1 MTEFIVVQGLGRKAL
16 DNINLKQMSHRY
28 VSGALQNDW
37 NDPVDFRSL
46 DRSQRRCYIW
56 VSLSYKTVNTVEFQF
71 VSQKNVKSVIDS
83 AVLHW
88 TTRLMVFARKA
99 GLGRCYLV
107 STRQEIPGIVNRT
120 FQNRTQS
127 NSIRGLSSIE
137 FGNRTKSNTTLS
149 VSSISEQIEFNRTN
163 RTQSNSIRLI
173 VFDWVRKPN
182 GGQKSKPQK
191 NPLGFKKKKPKEIT
205 GQNLSALKN
214 TLNNI
219 DRDQR
224 SLGRP

>member
-107 STRQEIPGIVNRT
+107 STRQEI
-120 FQNRTQS
+120 
-127 NSIRGLSSIE
+127 LS
-137 FGNRTKSNTTLS
+137 
-149 VSSISEQIEFNRTN
+149 
-163 RTQSNSIRLI
+163 
-173 VFDWVRKPN
+173 
-182 GGQKSKPQK
+182 
-191 NPLGFKKKKPKEIT
+191 
-205 GQNLSALKN
+205 
-214 TLNNI
+214 NI
-219 DRDQR
+219 DRNITGTRLRLRKKRNKRRFGFFIALPHTVSNQKNID
-224 SLGRP
+224 

>member
-1 MTEFIVVQGLGRKAL
+1 MGLFNVLMTEFIVVQGLGRKAL

-46 DRSQRRCYIW
+46 DRPQRRCYIW

-71 VSQKNVKSVIDS
+71 VSQKNVKSLIDS

-107 STRQEIPGIVNRT
+107 STRQEI
-120 FQNRTQS
+120 
-127 NSIRGLSSIE
+127 LS
-137 FGNRTKSNTTLS
+137 
-149 VSSISEQIEFNRTN
+149 
-163 RTQSNSIRLI
+163 
-173 VFDWVRKPN
+173 
-182 GGQKSKPQK
+182 
-191 NPLGFKKKKPKEIT
+191 
-205 GQNLSALKN
+205 
-214 TLNNI
+214 NI
-219 DRDQR
+219 DRNITGTRLRLRKKRNKRRFGFFIALPHTVSNQKNID
-224 SLGRP
+224 

>member
-1 MTEFIVVQGLGRKAL
+1 
-16 DNINLKQMSHRY
+16 MSHRY

-88 TTRLMVFARKA
+88 TTRLVVFARKA

-127 NSIRGLSSIE
+127 NEIE
-137 FGNRTKSNTTLS
+137 HHTFR
-149 VSSISEQIEFNRTN
+149 EFDFRTN
-163 RTQSNSIRLI
+163 RIQSNKSNSIELNPSDCVRLSSETEWGAKI
-173 VFDWVRKPN
+173 KTPK
-182 GGQKSKPQK
+182 KS
-191 NPLGFKKKKPKEIT
+191 LGLQKKKKPK
-205 GQNLSALKN
+205 K
-214 TLNNI
+214 
-219 DRDQR
+219 
-224 SLGRP
+224 SLDKIYPP

>member
-1 MTEFIVVQGLGRKAL
+1 
-16 DNINLKQMSHRY
+16 MSHRY

-46 DRSQRRCYIW
+46 DRPQRRCYIW

-127 NSIRGLSSIE
+127 NSIER
-137 FGNRTKSNTTLS
+137 NRTPHFQWVRFPNK
-149 VSSISEQIEFNRTN
+149 
-163 RTQSNSIRLI
+163 SNSIELNPSDCVRLSSETEWGAKI
-173 VFDWVRKPN
+173 KTPK
-182 GGQKSKPQK
+182 KS
-191 NPLGFKKKKPKEIT
+191 LGLQKKKNQRNHWTKFIPPKKYT
-205 GQNLSALKN
+205 K
-214 TLNNI
+214 
-219 DRDQR
+219 
-224 SLGRP
+224 

>member
-1 MTEFIVVQGLGRKAL
+1 MGLFNVLMTEFIVVQGLGRKAL

-46 DRSQRRCYIW
+46 DRPQRRCYIW

-107 STRQEIPGIVNRT
+107 STRQEI
-120 FQNRTQS
+120 
-127 NSIRGLSSIE
+127 LS
-137 FGNRTKSNTTLS
+137 
-149 VSSISEQIEFNRTN
+149 
-163 RTQSNSIRLI
+163 
-173 VFDWVRKPN
+173 
-182 GGQKSKPQK
+182 
-191 NPLGFKKKKPKEIT
+191 
-205 GQNLSALKN
+205 
-214 TLNNI
+214 NI
-219 DRDQR
+219 DRNITGTRLRLRKKRNKRRFGFFIALPHTVSNQKNID
-224 SLGRP
+224 

>member
-1 MTEFIVVQGLGRKAL
+1 MGLFNVLMTEFIVVQGLGRKAL

-107 STRQEIPGIVNRT
+107 STRQEI
-120 FQNRTQS
+120 
-127 NSIRGLSSIE
+127 LS
-137 FGNRTKSNTTLS
+137 
-149 VSSISEQIEFNRTN
+149 
-163 RTQSNSIRLI
+163 
-173 VFDWVRKPN
+173 
-182 GGQKSKPQK
+182 
-191 NPLGFKKKKPKEIT
+191 
-205 GQNLSALKN
+205 
-214 TLNNI
+214 NI
-219 DRDQR
+219 DRNITGTRLRLRKKRNKRRFGFFIALPHTVSNQKNID
-224 SLGRP
+224 

>member
-1 MTEFIVVQGLGRKAL
+1 MGLFNVLMTEFIVVQGLGRKAL

-46 DRSQRRCYIW
+46 DRPQRRCYIW

-99 GLGRCYLV
+99 GRGRCYLV
-107 STRQEIPGIVNRT
+107 STSQEI
-120 FQNRTQS
+120 
-127 NSIRGLSSIE
+127 LS
-137 FGNRTKSNTTLS
+137 
-149 VSSISEQIEFNRTN
+149 
-163 RTQSNSIRLI
+163 
-173 VFDWVRKPN
+173 
-182 GGQKSKPQK
+182 
-191 NPLGFKKKKPKEIT
+191 
-205 GQNLSALKN
+205 
-214 TLNNI
+214 NI
-219 DRDQR
+219 DRNITGTRLRLRKKRNKRRFGFFIALPHTVSNQKNID
-224 SLGRP
+224 

>member
-1 MTEFIVVQGLGRKAL
+1 MGLFNVLMTEFIVVQGLGRKAL

-46 DRSQRRCYIW
+46 DRPQRRCYIW

-107 STRQEIPGIVNRT
+107 STSQEI
-120 FQNRTQS
+120 
-127 NSIRGLSSIE
+127 LS
-137 FGNRTKSNTTLS
+137 
-149 VSSISEQIEFNRTN
+149 
-163 RTQSNSIRLI
+163 
-173 VFDWVRKPN
+173 
-182 GGQKSKPQK
+182 
-191 NPLGFKKKKPKEIT
+191 
-205 GQNLSALKN
+205 
-214 TLNNI
+214 NI
-219 DRDQR
+219 DRNITGTRLRLRKKRNKRRFGFFIALPHTVSNQKNID
-224 SLGRP
+224 

>member
-46 DRSQRRCYIW
+46 DRPQRRCYIW

-107 STRQEIPGIVNRT
+107 STRQGI
-120 FQNRTQS
+120 
-127 NSIRGLSSIE
+127 LS
-137 FGNRTKSNTTLS
+137 
-149 VSSISEQIEFNRTN
+149 
-163 RTQSNSIRLI
+163 
-173 VFDWVRKPN
+173 
-182 GGQKSKPQK
+182 
-191 NPLGFKKKKPKEIT
+191 
-205 GQNLSALKN
+205 
-214 TLNNI
+214 NI
-219 DRDQR
+219 DRNITGTRLRLRKKRNKRRFGFFIALPHTVSNQKNID
-224 SLGRP
+224 

>member
-46 DRSQRRCYIW
+46 DRPQRRCYIW

-127 NSIRGLSSIE
+127 NSIERNRTPHFQWVRFPNKSNSIEQIELNRTQSVWLCSIE
-137 FGNRTKSNTTLS
+137 FGNRMGDKN
-149 VSSISEQIEFNRTN
+149 QN
-163 RTQSNSIRLI
+163 
-173 VFDWVRKPN
+173 
-182 GGQKSKPQK
+182 PQK
-191 NPLGFKKKKPKEIT
+191 IPWASKKKKTQRNHWTKFIHPKKYT
-205 GQNLSALKN
+205 K
-214 TLNNI
+214 
-219 DRDQR
+219 
-224 SLGRP
+224 

>member
-46 DRSQRRCYIW
+46 DRPQRRCYIW

-107 STRQEIPGIVNRT
+107 STRREIPGIVNRT

-127 NSIRGLSSIE
+127 NSIELNPWIE
-137 FGNRTKSNTTLS
+137 FDWVRQSNEIEHHTF
-149 VSSISEQIEFNRTN
+149 SEFDFRTN
-163 RTQSNSIRLI
+163 RIQSNKSNSIRLI

-205 GQNLSALKN
+205 GQNLSPLKN

>member
-46 DRSQRRCYIW
+46 DRPQRRCYIW

-127 NSIRGLSSIE
+127 NSIELNPWIE
-137 FGNRTKSNTTLS
+137 
-149 VSSISEQIEFNRTN
+149 
-163 RTQSNSIRLI
+163 
-173 VFDWVRKPN
+173 FDWVRQSN
-182 GGQKSKPQK
+182 EIEHHTFSEFDFRTNRIQSNKSNSIEL
-191 NPLGFKKKKPKEIT
+191 NPSDCVRLSSETEWGAKIKTPKKSLGLQKKKTQRNHWTKFIPPKKYT
-205 GQNLSALKN
+205 K
-214 TLNNI
+214 
-219 DRDQR
+219 
-224 SLGRP
+224 

>member
-46 DRSQRRCYIW
+46 DRPQRRCYIW

-71 VSQKNVKSVIDS
+71 VLQKNVKSVIDS

-127 NSIRGLSSIE
+127 NEIQHHTFSE
-137 FGNRTKSNTTLS
+137 FD
-149 VSSISEQIEFNRTN
+149 FRTN
-163 RTQSNSIRLI
+163 RIQSNKSNSIELNPSDCVRLSSETEWGAKI
-173 VFDWVRKPN
+173 KTPKKSL
-182 GGQKSKPQK
+182 GLQKKK
-191 NPLGFKKKKPKEIT
+191 NPKK
-205 GQNLSALKN
+205 
-214 TLNNI
+214 
-219 DRDQR
+219 
-224 SLGRP
+224 SLDKIYPP